1 MNKVWDIKTP
11 AKDLPNMFGMDMGW
25 LNKATK
31 ESWLIQHRIACI
43 NARYG
48 KRIEVKEAPSDM
60 KPFGTTDGQSYH
72 MNPAR
77 DEAINDCTE
86 KH

>member
-1 MNKVWDIKTP
+1 MNKVWDVVP
-11 AKDLPNMFGMDMGW
+11 AFG
-25 LNKATK
+25 L
-31 ESWLIQHRIACI
+31 S
-43 NARYG
+43 RYAAKMAYSLTGIVYGNG
-48 KRIEVKEAPSDM
+48 KKIEVKEAPSDM

-77 DEAINDCTE
+77 DEAINDWTE

>member
-1 MNKVWDIKTP
+1 MNKIWDVVP
-11 AKDLPNMFGMDMGW
+11 ADNFMTRMVAKMNYDL
-25 LNKATK
+25 
-31 ESWLIQHRIACI
+31 I
-43 NARYG
+43 NLTIRPR
-48 KRIEVKEAPSDM
+48 KKIEVKEAPSDM

-77 DEAINDCTE
+77 DEAINDWTE